1 MISKW
6 TWMIPFMRHTPC
18 FITNIWESSGCAEM
32 SSFLTSSVLA
42 LWSLVNCS
50 ATILLDLDTE
60 PITALESPRLAI
72 YNIPFQITPT
82 KQQEPIDAIKGFIS
96 IVLRTR
102 ERNPSSV
109 AENAFLRLSS
119 DIVPFSRAIAE
130 ITKHASNESK
140 SITLFYWTTVDTL
153 LKKQCQN

>member
-1 MISKW
+1 
-6 TWMIPFMRHTPC
+6 MIPFMRHTPC
-18 FITNIWESSGCAEM
+18 FMTNIWESSGCAEM

-72 YNIPFQITPT
+72 YNMPLQITPT

-109 AENAFLRLSS
+109 AENAFLRWSS
-119 DIVPFSRAIAE
+119 DIVPFSRAIPEMIHTCFA
-130 ITKHASNESK
+130 NEFRVNNSF
-140 SITLFYWTTVDTL
+140 LYYTTVDTIWE
-153 LKKQCQN
+153 KQWKN